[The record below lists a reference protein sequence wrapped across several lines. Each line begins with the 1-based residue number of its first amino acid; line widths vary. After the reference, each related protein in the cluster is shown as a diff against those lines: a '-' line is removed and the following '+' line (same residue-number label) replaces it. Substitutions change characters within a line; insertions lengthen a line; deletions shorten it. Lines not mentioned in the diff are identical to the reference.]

1 MAENKQTENKQTQ
14 DKKKGKIIGI
24 DLGTTNSCV
33 AVMEGGTPK
42 VIASA
47 EGSRT
52 TPSVVAFK
60 GTERLVGIPAKR
72 QAVTNPE
79 NTISSSKR
87 FIGRKHGEVASEIKT
102 VPYKVVSNKNGD
114 AVFEVQGKIVTP
126 EEIAAQILTK
136 MKETAEAYLG
146 EKVTEAVITVPAY
159 FNDSQRQS
167 TKDAGRI
174 AGLDVK
180 RIIPEPTAAALAYGL
195 DKDKADKKIAVFDLG
210 GGTFDISILE
220 IGDGVFEVLSTNG
233 DTHLGGDDFDN
244 EILKWMLDTFKK
256 EQGIDLHNDKMAL
269 QRLRD
274 AAEKAKIE
282 LSGTMSTEINQP
294 FITMDASGPKHLSLT
309 LTRAN
314 LENLAH
320 NLIQR
325 TKEPCLKALKDANLT
340 KDDIGEVILVG
351 GMTRMPAVQEMV
363 KSIFGKEGHKGV
375 NPDEVVAVG
384 AAIQGGV
391 LTGDVK
397 DVLLLDVI
405 PLTLG
410 IETMG
415 GVMTPLVERNTT
427 IPTQKKQIF
436 STAADNQPAVTIR
449 ILQGERKMANDNKE
463 IGRFD
468 LSDIPPAP
476 RGMPQIEVAFDIDAD
491 GILHVS
497 AKDKASGKEQKIKI
511 EAQSGLSEADI
522 KRMLRDAEVHAE
534 EDKVRKEEVE
544 IINEADSLAFRASK
558 ALKDYGDKLPKD
570 IVSDVEAKIE
580 NVKKA
585 LESKDIARIKVA
597 KTELESHMQHIGE
610 AMSKAAGAAGDMGG
624 MGGMG
629 GDAGAAGFGAGGHQ
643 GGAQGSAQ
651 QSQAGSSSSDNIQ
664 EAEVEIIEP
673 DDKKK

>member
-1 MAENKQTENKQTQ
+1 MTDN
-14 DKKKGKIIGI
+14 KKKGRIIGI

-33 AVMEGGTPK
+33 SIMEGGTPK
-42 VIASA
+42 VIVSA
-47 EGSRT
+47 EGTRT
-52 TPSVVAFK
+52 TPSIVAYK
-60 GTERLVGIPAKR
+60 GSERLVGIPAKR

-79 NTISSSKR
+79 NTITSAKR
-87 FIGRKHGEVASEIKT
+87 FIGRKFQEVQSEIKT
-102 VPYKVVSNKNGD
+102 VPYKVVANAQGD
-114 AVFEVQGKIVTP
+114 AVFEINGKIVTP
-126 EEIAAQILTK
+126 EEVSAQILIK

-146 EKVTEAVITVPAY
+146 EKITEAIITVPAY

-195 DKDKADKKIAVFDLG
+195 DKEKKEMKIAVFDLG

-244 EILKWMLDTFKK
+244 AILIWLIDSFKK
-256 EQGIDLHNDKMAL
+256 ETGIDLHNDKMAL

-282 LSGTMSTEINQP
+282 LSGVQSTEINQP
-294 FITMDASGPKHLSLT
+294 FITMDASGPKHLSMT
-309 LTRAN
+309 LTRSK
-314 LENLAH
+314 LESLTH
-320 NLIQR
+320 DLIER
-325 TKEPCLKALKDANLT
+325 TKEPCLKALKDAGLSKEN
-340 KDDIGEVILVG
+340 ISEVILVG
-351 GMTRMPAVQEMV
+351 GMSRMPAVQEMV
-363 KSIFGKEGHKGV
+363 KAIFGKEGNKSV

-391 LTGDVK
+391 MTGVVK

-415 GVMTPLVERNTT
+415 GVMTALVERNTT
-427 IPTQKKQIF
+427 IPTQKKQVF

-449 ILQGERKMANDNKE
+449 VLQGERKMANDNKE
-463 IGRFD
+463 VGRFD

-497 AKDKASGKEQKIKI
+497 AKDLSSGKEQKIRI
-511 EAQSGLSEADI
+511 EASSGLNEDDI
-522 KRMLRDAEVHAE
+522 KRMLKDAELHAD
-534 EDKVRKEEVE
+534 EDKKRKEEVE
-544 IINEADSLAFRASK
+544 IRNEADTVAFRAHK
-558 ALKDYGDKLPKD
+558 ALEEYKDKLPKD
-570 IVSDVEAKIE
+570 VIDDVQIHIDA
-580 NVKKA
+580 VKKA
-585 LESKDIARIKVA
+585 LESTDIARIKQA
-597 KTELESHMQHIGE
+597 KEALEKHMQHIGE
-610 AMSKAAGAAGDMGG
+610 AMSKASAAGAAGP
-624 MGGMG
+624 
-629 GDAGAAGFGAGGHQ
+629 GAG
-643 GGAQGSAQ
+643 
-651 QSQAGSSSSDNIQ
+651 QSHAEQAGSHAGHAEASKQENDIE
-664 EAEVEIIEP
+664 EAEVEII
-673 DDKKK
+673 DDENTKK

>member
-1 MAENKQTENKQTQ
+1 MS
-14 DKKKGKIIGI
+14 KKSKIIGI

-42 VIASA
+42 VIPNA

-52 TPSVVAFK
+52 TPSVVAYK
-60 GTERLVGIPAKR
+60 GNERIVGIPAKR
-72 QAVTNPE
+72 QAITNPE
-79 NTISSSKR
+79 NTITSSKR
-87 FIGRKHGEVASEIKT
+87 FIGRKYDEVISEIKT
-102 VPYKVVSNKNGD
+102 VPFKVTKNANGD
-114 AVFEVQGKIVTP
+114 AVFEVLGGKIVTP
-126 EEIAAQILTK
+126 EEVGAQILIK

-195 DKDKADKKIAVFDLG
+195 DKEKSDKKIAVFDLG
-210 GGTFDISILE
+210 GGTFDISMLE
-220 IGDGVFEVLSTNG
+220 IGDGVFEVLATNG

-244 EILKWMLDTFKK
+244 EILKWILETFKQ
-256 EQGIDLHNDKMAL
+256 ETGIDLHTDKMAL

-282 LSGTMSTEINQP
+282 LSGTQSTEINQP
-294 FITMDASGPKHLSLT
+294 FITMDATGPKHLSLT
-309 LTRAN
+309 LTRSKLESLTAN
-314 LENLAH
+314 LIE
-320 NLIQR
+320 R
-325 TKEPCLKALKDANLT
+325 TREPCLKAIKDSGLK
-340 KDDIGEVILVG
+340 KEDINEVLLVG

-363 KSIFGKEGHKGV
+363 KTIFGKEGNKSV

-391 LTGDVK
+391 LSGDVK
-397 DVLLLDVI
+397 DVLLLDVT

-436 STAADNQPAVTIR
+436 STAGDNQPAVTIR
-449 ILQGERKMANDNKE
+449 VLQGERKMANDNRE

-476 RGMPQIEVAFDIDAD
+476 RGVPQIEVAFDIDAD

-497 AKDKASGKEQKIKI
+497 AKDIASGKEQKIRI
-511 EAQSGLSEADI
+511 EAQSGLREDDI
-522 KRMLRDAEVHAE
+522 KRMLKDAELHAE
-534 EDKVRKEEVE
+534 EDKKRKEEVE
-544 IINEADSLAFRASK
+544 IRNEADSLSFRAIK
-558 ALKDYGDKLPKD
+558 ALNEYKDKLPKD
-570 IVSDVEAKIE
+570 IADDVQSKIDD
-580 NVKKA
+580 VKKA
-585 LESKDIARIKVA
+585 LEGTDINRIKTA
-597 KTELESHMQHIGE
+597 KQELDAHMQHIGE
-610 AMSKAAGAAGDMGG
+610 AMAKASGAQAGAGAPQEPHGGPGAGFTGG
-624 MGGMG
+624 ESGGGSSHEQPQQHAGG
-629 GDAGAAGFGAGGHQ
+629 GD
-643 GGAQGSAQ
+643 
-651 QSQAGSSSSDNIQ
+651 DNIE
-664 EAEVEIIEP
+664 EADVEII
-673 DDKKK
+673 DDNKK

>member
-1 MAENKQTENKQTQ
+1 MTT
-14 DKKKGKIIGI
+14 KKRRIIGI

-33 AVMEGGTPK
+33 AIMENGTPK

-47 EGSRT
+47 EGTRT

-60 GTERLVGIPAKR
+60 GTDRLVGVPAKR

-79 NTISSSKR
+79 NTVTSSKR
-87 FIGRKHGEVASEIKT
+87 FIGRKYNEVMSEIKT
-102 VPYKVVSNKNGD
+102 VPFKVTSNSNGD
-114 AVFEVQGKIVTP
+114 AVFEVQGKMMTP
-126 EEIAAQILTK
+126 EEIAAQILIK

-146 EKVTEAVITVPAY
+146 EPVTEAVITVPAY

-195 DKDKADKKIAVFDLG
+195 DKEKTDKKIAVFDLG

-220 IGDGVFEVLSTNG
+220 IGDGVFEVLATNG

-244 EILKWMLDTFKK
+244 EILKWMLETFKQ
-256 EQGIDLHNDKMAL
+256 ETGIDLHNDKMAL

-282 LSGTMSTEINQP
+282 LSGTQSTEINQP
-294 FITMDASGPKHLSLT
+294 FITMDASGPKHLALT
-309 LTRAN
+309 LTRAK
-314 LENLAH
+314 LESLTAG
-320 NLIQR
+320 LIER
-325 TKEPCLKALKDANLT
+325 TREPCLKALKDAHMS
-340 KDDIGEVILVG
+340 KEDIGEVILVG

-375 NPDEVVAVG
+375 NPDEVVAIG

-391 LTGDVK
+391 LAGDVK

-449 ILQGERKMANDNKE
+449 VLQGERKMANDNKE

-476 RGMPQIEVAFDIDAD
+476 RGTPQIEVAFDIDAD

-497 AKDKASGKEQKIKI
+497 AKDLSSGKEQKIRI
-511 EAQSGLSEADI
+511 EASSGLKEEDI

-534 EDKVRKEEVE
+534 EDKRKKEEIE
-544 IINEADSLAFRASK
+544 LRNEADSMVFRATK
-558 ALKDYGDKLPKD
+558 ALNEYKDKVPAE
-570 IVSDVEAKIE
+570 VANDVQAKIDA
-580 NVKKA
+580 VKKA
-585 LESKDIARIKVA
+585 LEGGDIGRIKATKV
-597 KTELESHMQHIGE
+597 ELEEHMQHIGE
-610 AMSKAAGAAGDMGG
+610 AMSKAAGAAGVHP
-624 MGGMG
+624 
-629 GDAGAAGFGAGGHQ
+629 GANAEQQQHQHHHEEQQQGGHK
-643 GGAQGSAQ
+643 
-651 QSQAGSSSSDNIQ
+651 DDIE
-664 EAEVEIIEP
+664 EAEVEII
-673 DDKKK
+673 DDENKK

>member
-1 MAENKQTENKQTQ
+1 MAQKQ
-14 DKKKGKIIGI
+14 KGKIIGI

-42 VIASA
+42 VIASV

-79 NTISSSKR
+79 RTFFSTKR
-87 FIGRKHGEVASEIKT
+87 FIGRKFNEVASEIKT
-102 VPYKVVSNKNGD
+102 VPYKVTSNANGD
-114 AVFEVQGKIVTP
+114 VVFELDGKLISP
-126 EEIAAQILTK
+126 EEIGAQILIK

-195 DKDKADKKIAVFDLG
+195 DKEGSDKKIAVFDLG

-220 IGDGVFEVLSTNG
+220 IGEGVFEVLATNG

-244 EILKWMLDTFKK
+244 EIIHWMLDEFKK
-256 EQGIDLHNDKMAL
+256 ENGIDLRNDKMAL

-282 LSGTMSTEINQP
+282 LSGTQSTEINQP
-294 FITMDASGPKHLSLT
+294 FITMDASGPKHLALT
-309 LTRAN
+309 LTRAK
-314 LENLAH
+314 LESLVEH
-320 NLIQR
+320 LILR
-325 TKEPCLKALKDANLT
+325 TREPCLKALKDAGL
-340 KDDIGEVILVG
+340 KPEDINEVILVG
-351 GMTRMPAVQEMV
+351 GMTRMPAVQEEV
-363 KSIFGKEGHKGV
+363 KKLFNREPHRGV
-375 NPDEVVAVG
+375 NPDEVVAIG

-391 LTGDVK
+391 LQGDVK

-410 IETMG
+410 IETLG
-415 GVMTPLVERNTT
+415 GVLTPLVERNTT

-436 STAADNQPAVTIR
+436 STASDNQPAVTIVV
-449 ILQGERKMANDNKE
+449 LQGERKMAKDNKE

-468 LSDIPPAP
+468 LTDIPPAP

-497 AKDKASGKEQKIKI
+497 AKDVQSGKEQKIRI
-511 EAQSGLSEADI
+511 EAQSGLKEDDI
-522 KRMLRDAEVHAE
+522 QRMLRDAELHAE
-534 EDKVRKEEVE
+534 EDRKRKEEVDVR
-544 IINEADSLAFRASK
+544 NEADALCFRAEKS
-558 ALKDYGDKLPKD
+558 LKEFKDKIPAE
-570 IVSDVEAKIE
+570 VASDVQSKIDA
-580 NVKKA
+580 VKKA
-585 LESKDIARIKVA
+585 IERNDSPAIKA
-597 KTELESHMQHIGE
+597 ATEELNSHMQRIGE
-610 AMSKAAGAAGDMGG
+610 AMQKGG
-624 MGGMG
+624 S
-629 GDAGAAGFGAGGHQ
+629 DQPHAGGH
-643 GGAQGSAQ
+643 AESASAQ
-651 QSQAGSSSSDNIQ
+651 QHSTEGKKSDGIE
-664 EAEVEIIEP
+664 EAEVEIL
-673 DDKKK
+673 DDNDEDGKTK

>member
-1 MAENKQTENKQTQ
+1 MTE
-14 DKKKGKIIGI
+14 KKKSQKIIGI

-33 AVMEGGTPK
+33 AVMEGGSPK

-60 GTERLVGIPAKR
+60 GDERLVGIPAKR
-72 QAVTNPE
+72 QAVTNPQ
-79 NTISSSKR
+79 NTISSAKR
-87 FIGRKHGEVASEIKT
+87 FIGRKYEEVTSEIKT
-102 VPYKVVSNKNGD
+102 VPYKVTSNSNGD
-114 AVFEVQGKIVTP
+114 AVFEAQGKMLTP
-126 EEIAAQILTK
+126 EEISAQILVK

-146 EKVTEAVITVPAY
+146 EEVTEAVITVPAY

-195 DKDKADKKIAVFDLG
+195 DKEHTDKKIAVFDLG

-233 DTHLGGDDFDN
+233 DMHLGGDDFDIA
-244 EILKWMLDTFKK
+244 ILNWMLEEFKK
-256 EQGIDLHNDKMAL
+256 ENGIDLSEDKMAL

-282 LSGTMSTEINQP
+282 LSGTQSTEINQP
-294 FITMDASGPKHLSLT
+294 FITMDASGPKHLALT
-309 LTRAN
+309 LSRSK
-314 LENLAH
+314 LESLVAD
-320 NLIQR
+320 LIDR
-325 TKEPCLKALKDANLT
+325 TKGPCLKALQDAGVSKDE
-340 KDDIGEVILVG
+340 IGEVILVG
-351 GMTRMPAVQEMV
+351 GMSRMPAVQEMV

-391 LTGDVK
+391 LTGVVK

-410 IETMG
+410 IETLG
-415 GVMTPLVERNTT
+415 GVLTPLVERNTT

-449 ILQGERKMANDNKE
+449 VLQGERKMANDNKE

-468 LSDIPPAP
+468 LTDIPPAP
-476 RGMPQIEVAFDIDAD
+476 RGTPQIEVSFDIDAD

-497 AKDKASGKEQKIKI
+497 AKDMASGKEQKIRI
-511 EAQSGLSEADI
+511 EASSGLKEEDI
-522 KRMLRDAEVHAE
+522 ERMVKDAELHKE
-534 EDKVRKEEVE
+534 EDAKRREEVE
-544 IINEADSLAFRASK
+544 TRNEADALAFRAQK
-558 ALKDYGDKLPKD
+558 ALDEYKSQLPDEVKND
-570 IVSDVEAKIE
+570 IQTHIDTL
-580 NVKKA
+580 KKA
-585 LESKDIARIKVA
+585 LEGNDLAQIKTA
-597 KTELESHMQHIGE
+597 KEALESHMQKIGE
-610 AMSKAAGAAGDMGG
+610 VMAKAQQAAGAAGAGPQG
-624 MGGMG
+624 ATEGPNGHENPQ
-629 GDAGAAGFGAGGHQ
+629 AGA
-643 GGAQGSAQ
+643 
-651 QSQAGSSSSDNIQ
+651 SDENIE
-664 EAEVEIIEP
+664 EAEVEIIE
-673 DDKKK
+673 DDNK

>member
-1 MAENKQTENKQTQ
+1 MSQSKGQ
-14 DKKKGKIIGI
+14 KKGHIIGI

-33 AVMEGGTPK
+33 AIMEGGAPK

-47 EGSRT
+47 EGTRT
-52 TPSVVAFK
+52 TPSIVAYK
-60 GTERLVGIPAKR
+60 GSERLVGVPAKR

-79 NTISSSKR
+79 NTITSSKR
-87 FIGRKHGEVASEIKT
+87 FIGRKYEEVVNESKI
-102 VPYKVVSNKNGD
+102 VPYKVANNSNGD
-114 AVFEVQGKIVTP
+114 AVFEVQGKMLTP
-126 EEIAAQILTK
+126 EEVGAQVLIK

-146 EKVTEAVITVPAY
+146 EKITEAVITVPAY

-195 DKDKADKKIAVFDLG
+195 DKQTTEKKIAVFDLG

-244 EILKWMLDTFKK
+244 EVLKWIIETFRQ
-256 EQGIDLHNDKMAL
+256 ENGIDLSHDKMAL

-282 LSGTMSTEINQP
+282 LSGTQTTEINQP
-294 FITMDASGPKHLSLT
+294 FITMDATGPKHLALT
-309 LTRAN
+309 LTRAK
-314 LENLAH
+314 LESLTH
-320 NLIQR
+320 DLIER
-325 TKEPCLKALKDANLT
+325 TREPCLKALKDAGLT

-363 KSIFGKEGHKGV
+363 KMIFGKEGHKGV

-391 LTGDVK
+391 LTGVVK
-397 DVLLLDVI
+397 DVLLLDVT

-410 IETMG
+410 IETLG

-449 ILQGERKMANDNKE
+449 VLQGERKMANDNKE
-463 IGRFD
+463 VGRFD
-468 LSDIPPAP
+468 LTEIPPSP

-497 AKDKASGKEQKIKI
+497 AKDLSSGREQKIRI
-511 EAQSGLSEADI
+511 EAQSGLQEDEI
-522 KRMLRDAEVHAE
+522 QRMVQDAELHAE
-534 EDKVRKEEVE
+534 EDKKRKDEVE
-544 IINEADSLAFRASK
+544 VRNEADSLAFRAEK
-558 ALKDYGDKLPKD
+558 ALNEYKDKIPAEVASE
-570 IVSDVEAKIE
+570 VSGKIE
-580 NVKKA
+580 AVKKV
-585 LESKDIARIKVA
+585 LESGDTGRIKAA
-597 KTELESHMQHIGE
+597 KEDLERSMQHIGE
-610 AMSKAAGAAGDMGG
+610 AMSKAGAAGQPHAEAASGG
-624 MGGMG
+624 QQQEGG
-629 GDAGAAGFGAGGHQ
+629 Q
-643 GGAQGSAQ
+643 GQKP
-651 QSQAGSSSSDNIQ
+651 DDIE
-664 EAEVEIIEP
+664 EAEVEIID
-673 DDKKK
+673 DDK